1 MHQEEWDSATL
12 TKLDIFEQYVHKWL
26 DVVVND
32 KKVLCDTVEIYD
44 LFCGTGFDG
53 TKTHKGSPLRILD
66 VVAKRNLKNKKV
78 KLYFNDAKSKKVE
91 KLKAH
96 IQELYPHVLDDERI
110 SIKYTNCDV
119 MDYKLLSQKY
129 YKLILLDQYGI
140 KHIGKIEEYLKGG
153 VDILLF
159 ISSWNVRRFCED
171 NSFKK
176 YINIP
181 KKDFDNKT
189 PYETHRVIV
198 SRLQQYFDKAFV
210 SPFTL
215 LKDNKNING
224 LVFFSTHPKGQEQFL
239 KTAWKVDENFGEGN
253 CNIEGDY
260 EKDKNSLFYNPDTPS
275 QKLQKFEEDLKT
287 YLEIARNNKEI
298 RQFSYNCGFLTTHA
312 QEILEKI
319 KNNLEIMH
327 YNGSI
332 RGFHLKDKDKKVT
345 IRLKG
350 ANEENKN

>member
-12 TKLDIFEQYVHKWL
+12 TKLDVFRQYVYKWL
-26 DVVVND
+26 DVVIND
-32 KKVLCDTVEIYD
+32 KKVLRDTVEIYD
-44 LFCGTGFDG
+44 LFCGSGFDG
-53 TKTHKGSPLRILD
+53 TKTYKGSPLRILD
-66 VVAKRNLKNKKV
+66 AVIKSDKKDKKI
-78 KLYFNDAKSKKVE
+78 KLFFNDAESKKIE
-91 KLKAH
+91 KLKSH
-96 IQELYPHVLDDERI
+96 IQELYPHILDDDKI
-110 SIKYTNCDV
+110 IIKYTNCDV
-119 MDYKLLSQKY
+119 MNYKILSNNY
-129 YKLILLDQYGI
+129 YKLIFLDQYGI
-140 KHIGKIEEYLKGG
+140 KHIEKIEEYLKKG

-171 NSFKK
+171 DSFKK

-239 KTAWKVDENFGEGN
+239 KTAWKIDEDFGEGN

-260 EKDKNSLFYNPDTPS
+260 EKDRNSLFYNPNTPS
-275 QKLQKFEEDLKT
+275 QKNQRFKEELKN
-287 YLEIARNNKEI
+287 YLKETRSNSEI
-298 RQFSYNCGFLTTHA
+298 RQFSYNCGFLTTHT
-312 QEILEKI
+312 QKILEEI
-319 KNNLEIMH
+319 KNDLDIH
-327 YNGSI
+327 YYNGSV
-332 RGFHLKDKDKKVT
+332 RGFHLTSKDKKVT
-345 IRLKG
+345 IRLKD
-350 ANEENKN
+350 KK